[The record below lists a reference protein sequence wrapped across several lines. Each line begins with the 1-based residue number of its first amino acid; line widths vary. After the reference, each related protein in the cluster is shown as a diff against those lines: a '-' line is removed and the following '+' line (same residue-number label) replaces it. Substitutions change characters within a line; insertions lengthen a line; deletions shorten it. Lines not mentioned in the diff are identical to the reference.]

1 MNKALKAEAKRVTRM
16 EQKKEKKEKKEREEK
31 KEKQSLTESASKWE
45 KQVVKLIRSN
55 LDVTFPYLD

>member
-16 EQKKEKKEKKEREEK
+16 EQKQEKKEREEK
-31 KEKQSLTESASKWE
+31 KEKQPLTESASKWE

-55 LDVTFPYLD
+55 LDVSFSYLS

>member
-16 EQKKEKKEKKEREEK
+16 EQKQEKKEREGK
-31 KEKQSLTESASKWE
+31 KEKQPLTESASKWE

-55 LDVTFPYLD
+55 MDVSFSYLS